1 MCPKISKVFLFL
13 LVFAFLVFNNSI
25 GRAEDNVVLDELLTE
40 VQKTLIRVS
49 TSIEKDGLPPLNKI
63 TLKLK
68 SALVTKADG
77 KVSLFIVKLGAGV
90 TNEAVQEINLELKP
104 PKPSDAALVRSIED
118 TLATAIIEAAKS
130 ANRASKRKPPLRL
143 SKLTAKI
150 RFVVKTEGGGGVNFK
165 LLPVTIMLGGQA
177 REVTTQQIII
187 EFKS

>member
-1 MCPKISKVFLFL
+1 MRGGVFFRSIKIYNRIDRAIIVKNHNQKLFL
-13 LVFAFLVFNNSI
+13 KEIGKCALKSAKSFYSFWFFAFLVLNNSI

-40 VQKTLIRVS
+40 IQKTLIRVS

-104 PKPSDAALVRSIED
+104 PKPSDAALVRSIEEYAGNRNNRGSQKCEQGFKKK
-118 TLATAIIEAAKS
+118 TPAA
-130 ANRASKRKPPLRL
+130 P
-143 SKLTAKI
+143 
-150 RFVVKTEGGGGVNFK
+150 F
-165 LLPVTIMLGGQA
+165 
-177 REVTTQQIII
+177 
-187 EFKS
+187 